1 MLQDKK
7 QSRKDDDV
15 IYAHILNQVGD
26 MEDQCELIDYALIKA
41 YSREHDM
48 SYVWCYNQEILWES
62 DQNYSLTSSD
72 FDTLALA

>member
-1 MLQDKK
+1 
-7 QSRKDDDV
+7 
-15 IYAHILNQVGD
+15 